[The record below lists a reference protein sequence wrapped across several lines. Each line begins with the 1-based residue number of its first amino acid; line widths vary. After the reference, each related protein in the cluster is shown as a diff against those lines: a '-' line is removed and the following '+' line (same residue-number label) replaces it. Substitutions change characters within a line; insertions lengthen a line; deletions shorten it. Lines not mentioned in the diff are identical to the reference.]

1 MLKFAEFCIA
11 LFFIFFLF
19 FPEAEGLFFFF
30 LPLPPLYF
38 TVSCVVKVQFITDGE
53 LSFLAQVYV
62 HSAVTRFVSFFFN
75 VCFTEWRSAFRATEQ
90 ALLMLMCGE
99 KCK

>member
-62 HSAVTRFVSFFFN
+62 HSAVTRFVSFFF
-75 VCFTEWRSAFRATEQ
+75 FSMSASRNGGPLSGQ
-90 ALLMLMCGE
+90 PN
-99 KCK
+99 KHY